1 MEATSKRDF
10 AYAMTPIKVLSWSV
24 GTWPLQKY
32 NVFAKIRAYF
42 AITFLTL
49 MVMIIYAEMFLDY
62 RDAEK
67 SLDAMVIFTSG
78 ILAIAKVYRFHVW
91 PENLIKNFVSAST
104 DYNKFYSKE
113 KRAILRRHA
122 YMGRMACASLI
133 GFAYF
138 SATLFS
144 AVAMLV
150 GKEEEIVVNATEAP
164 DYPIPSEL
172 VLELVQIPKY
182 LYFIVFVME
191 YLMLIYTSNGNLGS
205 DSLFLG
211 ITFHL
216 CGQVEV
222 LKMEI
227 IKLTNENER
236 TSKNFKVLV
245 ERHIYLMQLA
255 KMLIET
261 ISWLLVFQ
269 LFSSCVLICTSGFQ
283 FILALSAGNVIL
295 TLKTFMVMSA
305 CLVQLFGY
313 SYTGHYLKNQMESVG
328 HSTYFSAWY
337 DLPREVAKSMIY
349 VIMRA
354 QDPVELKA
362 GSFFVVNMETYMS
375 IIKTSMSY
383 LSVLRVM
390 VNS

>member
-191 YLMLIYTSNGNLGS
+191 YLMLIYTSNGNL
-205 DSLFLG
+205 
-211 ITFHL
+211 
-216 CGQVEV
+216 VEV